1 MCVVG
6 GGRFLAQSSALG
18 CGEGMCI
25 ESRTAQMI
33 FAVHKGMVLMGFRQR
48 QDHHEGVR
56 RHGHVGGCPSS

>member
-33 FAVHKGMVLMGFRQR
+33 FRRAQRNGVDGF
-48 QDHHEGVR
+48 
-56 RHGHVGGCPSS
+56 

>member
-6 GGRFLAQSSALG
+6 RSRILAQSSALG

-25 ESRTAQMI
+25 ESRTAQII
-33 FAVHKGMVLMGFRQR
+33 FGVRKGMVLMGFRQR
-48 QDHHEGVR
+48 QDHHTGVT